1 MKTQKLFAIIFCC
14 AFLVGVFSL
23 TAHGQESV
31 LAGTTYRLSIYPYG
45 LPGINADASFL
56 DNGVLLLGI
65 GAGDGTYLEFPPAFF
80 ATYSALSV
88 TFGDA
93 TGDLSM
99 YMIATI
105 LSEGQSM
112 FGLGFSFFTVEDT
125 RTPYLFFFTGTL
137 I

>member
-80 ATYSALSV
+80 GTYSALSV

-99 YMIATI
+99 YMIGTI

-112 FGLGFSFFTVEDT
+112 FGLGFAFFEVEDT